1 MFKYIPMNKWY
12 NWISDYKII
21 ENKKWYKQLYK
32 YISIKKLYEYDI
44 RNICIKIYL
53 NIRIFVTLPCIR
65 TGALSRSK
73 KGNWKIRTEK
83 RRQRRKKQNYDKYD
97 DYQDDAKSNY
107 LSGDI
112 DSIYD
117 PYDVPTV
124 SHDNDTVTT
133 SLATTTTALRGDHR
147 CKIDVFFENFQ
158 TALTPPLP
166 VLFWKLHCAFF
177 QKIR

>member
-1 MFKYIPMNKWY
+1 M
-12 NWISDYKII
+12 
-21 ENKKWYKQLYK
+21 
-32 YISIKKLYEYDI
+32 
-44 RNICIKIYL
+44 

-133 SLATTTTALRGDHR
+133 SLATTTTALKGASLGENLGPSFAR
-147 CKIDVFFENFQ
+147 CF
-158 TALTPPLP
+158 
-166 VLFWKLHCAFF
+166 AF
-177 QKIR
+177 